1 MESVYKNWNDY
12 VDRCE
17 AEALLENIWSGRYIQ
32 KDLILEIDQQRQ
44 LLEEGVGAFFS
55 SAYTAIKSKI
65 EDVATWADNKL
76 QSFINA
82 GLKKLQD
89 FLDFLRYQ
97 GIFKKYEARSMQDI
111 VRVFQR
117 PEYLQAAA
125 SMIMILSQKLAE
137 LGAKALLDMM
147 TGGAGRAAEAANWIK
162 DNIEKV
168 KLFVK
173 AIKEFLDPDGLIELL
188 FSAFKSNE
196 TLNKYAELLINL
208 RDDLKDPH
216 KEFKAGFAAHNQSI
230 TNKEK

>member
-17 AEALLENIWSGRYIQ
+17 AEALLEDIWSGRYVQ

-55 SAYTAIKSKI
+55 GAYTAIKSKI

-76 QSFINA
+76 QSFIDA
-82 GLKKLQD
+82 GLQKLKDFIFFLYDKGVLSKKGSWTYVN
-89 FLDFLRYQ
+89 RV
-97 GIFKKYEARSMQDI
+97 G
-111 VRVFQR
+111 VFQR

-147 TGGAGRAAEAANWIK
+147 TAGAGASAKAANWIK
-162 DNIEKV
+162 DNFEKV
-168 KLFVK
+168 KLFVEV
-173 AIKEFLDPDGLIELL
+173 IKNFFDPDGLIEFL
-188 FSAFKSNE
+188 SKAFKANE
-196 TLNKYAELLINL
+196 TLNKYSELLINL
-208 RDDLKDPH
+208 KAALNSPIGSLLDRD
-216 KEFKAGFAAHNQSI
+216 F
-230 TNKEK
+230 NKEE